1 MIHGLNH
8 FYEEAQGF
16 ENISW
21 GLLIFDKSLEKNT
34 KLLSKTRL
42 SFLGNNQAPSKK
54 KLKNEYKFLKD
65 QAKQLDKDKKSLKEK
80 HKQII
85 EYQR

>member
-21 GLLIFDKSLEKNT
+21 GLLIFDKSLEKT
-34 KLLSKTRL
+34 DLLL
-42 SFLGNNQAPSKK
+42 VC
-54 KLKNEYKFLKD
+54 
-65 QAKQLDKDKKSLKEK
+65 K
-80 HKQII
+80 HACF
-85 EYQR
+85 